1 MSTAVLCGSNVKQ
14 IWSTPVLPVEVDNL
28 MTNELWNNF
37 QINWKRR
44 TTFRIYFPRK
54 VGRHSPVSST
64 NLNTREENCVIPAPA
79 RASGTDFDVFRNR
92 NTTYL
97 AARCV
102 IYIQHYFILPPRPSR
117 LSPPLSS
124 LTTPPLLS
132 LTNPPLSSHPFFDSI
147 SKQIRY
153 INFSSKYKIRK

>member
-1 MSTAVLCGSNVKQ
+1 
-14 IWSTPVLPVEVDNL
+14 

-97 AARCV
+97 AARRV

-124 LTTPPLLS
+124 LTTLRLSPPHPSRLSPITLVSHQPTPLLS
-132 LTNPPLSSHPFFDSI
+132 PIFRLNLKTNWV
-147 SKQIRY
+147 
-153 INFSSKYKIRK
+153 